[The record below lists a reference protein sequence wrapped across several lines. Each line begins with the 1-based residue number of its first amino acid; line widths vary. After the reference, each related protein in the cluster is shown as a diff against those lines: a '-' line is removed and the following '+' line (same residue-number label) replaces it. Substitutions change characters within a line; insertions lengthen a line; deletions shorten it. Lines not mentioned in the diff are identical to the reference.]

1 MSEIITVTASAV
13 RADFTRLLAACAAGS
28 TVHVTKHGRV
38 VAVMMSPVVE
48 EVEEVEE
55 AEEAE
60 EVEEAEEP
68 QEVEESDHIWG
79 WTSSEEEA
87 FERFLE
93 ENEEENGLDPDDES
107 LLELA

>member
-1 MSEIITVTASAV
+1 MSENITVTASAV
-13 RADFTRLLAACAAGS
+13 RADFTRLLAACAEGS

-38 VAVMMSPVVE
+38 VAVMMSPV
-48 EVEEVEE
+48 

-60 EVEEAEEP
+60 EIEERQDAEDAEEAEE
-68 QEVEESDHIWG
+68 EESGHIWG

-93 ENEEENGLDPDDES
+93 ENEEDIELDPDDES